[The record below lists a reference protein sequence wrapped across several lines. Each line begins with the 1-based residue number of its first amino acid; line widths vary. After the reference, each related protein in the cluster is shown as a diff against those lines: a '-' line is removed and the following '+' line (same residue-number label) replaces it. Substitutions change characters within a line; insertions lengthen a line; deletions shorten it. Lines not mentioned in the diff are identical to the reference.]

1 MTVGGNV
8 VSTKPVGG
16 YAVEAV
22 LGRGGMGIVYR
33 ATHPEHAEP
42 VALKLMAGSAWSDA
56 ELDRFRG
63 ETRIARAVAHRHIL
77 PVFEAGEEDGV
88 VFVAM
93 KLAPGGDLG
102 SLIRH
107 EGRLEADRA
116 AEIVRQIAAAL
127 DAAHAHG
134 LVHRDVKPGNVL
146 LDEVREREHAY
157 IADFGVTRVA
167 FQDDVAGNDGLV
179 GTVSYASPEQIR
191 GEPIDARGDVYSLGC
206 VLYECLTGRAP
217 FERRDALATM
227 WAHLHDEPPAPSAL
241 IKQLPAAVDSV
252 VARAMAKEPADRFQ
266 SAGAFAEAAGAALA
280 HEPQP
285 MGAPVDTNLPVA
297 RTAFVGREVELAQG
311 LEGLRASRLV
321 TVTGPGGAG
330 KTRYALE
337 LARRAAAEYRDGVF
351 ACFLASLRD
360 PSLVPTTL
368 CQALDI
374 RESPGQTALE
384 ALRAHLADKRLLLLV
399 DNVEHVAVASR
410 ELARLLADAEGLS
423 VLATSRE
430 LLRLDGELVYQLP
443 PLRDDDAATL
453 FCDRAH
459 VEQDE
464 TVAAICRRL
473 DGLPLALELAA
484 AQVDSLPLRELLDRL
499 ASRLDA
505 LAEAPEADPRQET
518 LRATIQWSYDL
529 LSERE
534 REVFA
539 RLSVFAGG
547 CTPEAATEIAGADT
561 EILDSLVD
569 KSLLRHEDDGRFSM
583 LETIRELGAEKLGAD
598 TATVRARHLA
608 WFADTMYER
617 RKAIRFEPEEL
628 ARASRDLD
636 NVRAALPHAIDS
648 AESALAQKAFAG
660 GAIVW
665 LLHGSLVE
673 GDTWATR
680 TLSLHSEETVLL
692 GFATGIAA
700 EFPRFMGDLDRALE
714 LKRRALAV
722 LGNMAL
728 DSEGER
734 MLAAINTDVS
744 DVLSLLG
751 RFREAESYAT
761 QGLAIRRAIGDPAG
775 IAHALEALANVEARS
790 GRSAE
795 ALAKLEQVVGLW
807 KRGGRHHEAAQTLS
821 NIAYTKRS
829 LGDLA
834 GARQTID
841 EALAYLPRT
850 HSHIYLTW
858 AKAAAGLIALDEAH
872 FDECTRLL
880 SEAREQARLAKLSL
894 DIAGEIE
901 EALALCREE
910 LGEDR
915 FEEAQAAGIA
925 AAIGPAIG
933 SGDA

>member
-1 MTVGGNV
+1 MTVGGEV

-42 VALKLMAGSAWSDA
+42 VALKLMTGSAWSDA
-56 ELDRFRG
+56 ELDGFRG

-102 SLIRH
+102 SLIRQ

-146 LDEVREREHAY
+146 LDEVRGREHAY

-167 FQDDVAGNDGLV
+167 FQDDMTGDEGLV

-227 WAHLHDEPPAPSAL
+227 WAHLHDEPHAPSAL
-241 IKQLPAAVDSV
+241 GEQLPAALDSV

-266 SAGAFAEAAGAALA
+266 SAGAFAEAAVAALA

-285 MGAPVDTNLPVA
+285 MAAPVDTNLPVP

-368 CQALDI
+368 CQALGI

-399 DNVEHVAVASR
+399 DNVEHVAVAVP
-410 ELARLLADAEGLS
+410 ELARLLADAEGLT

-430 LLRLDGELVYQLP
+430 LLRLDGELAYQLP
-443 PLRDDDAATL
+443 PLRDEDAATL

-464 TVAAICRRL
+464 TVAAICQRL

-484 AQVDSLPLRELLDRL
+484 AQVDALPLRELLDRL
-499 ASRLDA
+499 SSRLDA

-547 CTPEAATEIAGADT
+547 CTPEAATEIAGADAET
-561 EILDSLVD
+561 LDSLVD

-583 LETIRELGAEKLGAD
+583 LETIREFAAERLGPDGA
-598 TATVRARHLA
+598 AVRDRHLV
-608 WFADTMYER
+608 WFADSMFEGESV
-617 RKAIRFEPEEL
+617 IRFEPEEL

-636 NVRAALPHAIDS
+636 NVRAALAHAIES
-648 AESALAQKAFAG
+648 AESALAQKAFVG

-665 LLHGSLVE
+665 LLRGSLVE

-680 TLSLHSEETVLL
+680 TLSLPSEKTVLL

-714 LKRRALAV
+714 LKRRAIAV
-722 LGNMAL
+722 LGNRAL
-728 DSEGER
+728 DPEGER
-734 MLAAINTDVS
+734 MLAATNTDAS

-761 QGLAIRRAIGDPAG
+761 QGLAIRREIGDPAG

-790 GRSAE
+790 GRSAD
-795 ALAKLEQVVGLW
+795 ALVKLEQAVELW

-834 GARQTID
+834 GARRMID
-841 EALAYLPRT
+841 EALAYLPRA

-880 SEAREQARLAKLSL
+880 SEAREQARLAELSL

-901 EALALCREE
+901 V
-910 LGEDR
+910 G
-915 FEEAQAAGIA
+915 AGSL
-925 AAIGPAIG
+925 P
-933 SGDA
+933 